1 VNTPKAYHNTVF
13 PASLCYYATRV
24 PLRGRAIPGIQTIE
38 AMAVPIAELARSSL
52 IRRVLY
58 SLRRLVVKLMVGLAA
73 VYIVLLILSLLSA
86 RSDFIAANFGP
97 LVPVSLGAIWLVR
110 MIWTTHSKAMNEV
123 HREIRTP
130 PIVVE
135 SVQVS
140 SLLTGPMTK
149 PLVSLTLVFLFSF
162 IQLVTLGKANDY
174 LFLVTG
180 SCLSGAAIFG
190 SGLIT
195 KLDRR
200 QKSWLPAFLAFSDF
214 VPYGFGCY
222 LIFYRGFWR
231 LFTRFTV
238 QALLASV
245 LFAVLGYQIVNGMYL
260 LSELGDKARKKEII
274 LK

>member
-1 VNTPKAYHNTVF
+1 MQAVYRP
-13 PASLCYYATRV
+13 
-24 PLRGRAIPGIQTIE
+24 E
-38 AMAVPIAELARSSL
+38 AAPPQEFKPSRQMAVSIAELGRSSL
-52 IRRVLY
+52 IRRVLCF
-58 SLRRLVVKLMVGLAA
+58 LRRLVVKLMVGLAT

-86 RSDFIAANFGP
+86 RSDFIAVNFGP
-97 LVPVSLGAIWLVR
+97 LVPVSLGAIWLLR

-123 HREIRTP
+123 HGEIRTP
-130 PIVVE
+130 PPIVAE

-140 SLLTGPMTK
+140 GLLTGPMTK
-149 PLVSLTLVFLFSF
+149 PFVSLTLVFLFSLF
-162 IQLVTLGKANDY
+162 QFVMLGNANDY

-190 SGLIT
+190 SGLII
-195 KLDRR
+195 KMNPG
-200 QKSWLPAFLAFSDF
+200 QKSWLPTFLAFSGF

-238 QALLASV
+238 QALLAGV

-260 LSELGDKARKKEII
+260 LSELGDKARKKELV